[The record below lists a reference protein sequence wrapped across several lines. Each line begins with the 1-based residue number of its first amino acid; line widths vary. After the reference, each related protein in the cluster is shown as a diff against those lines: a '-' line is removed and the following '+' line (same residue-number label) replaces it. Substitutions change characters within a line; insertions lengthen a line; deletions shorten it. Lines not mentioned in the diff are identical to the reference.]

1 MEGEP
6 GPPGVAA
13 SIPVRRGRRR
23 QMSPS
28 APMRVELTSTERL
41 TLSTLAVL
49 GAMDVAAGAVPA
61 PDRMWATLL
70 LVSYYTLGLGLS
82 ALCFV
87 AIHYTTG
94 ASWSVAVRRVAE
106 A

>member
-1 MEGEP
+1 MEGDP
-6 GPPGVAA
+6 ARPGVAA

-23 QMSPS
+23 QMSPPAS
-28 APMRVELTSTERL
+28 MRVELTSTERL
-41 TLSTLAVL
+41 TLTTLAVL
-49 GAMDVAAGAVPA
+49 GAMDVAAGVVLA
-61 PDRMWATLL
+61 PDRMWAGLL
-70 LVSYYTLGLGLS
+70 LVSYYALGLALS